1 MNLEDKSSQRVSK
14 TCYMI
19 HKPVLKSTS
28 VLTAAHTTQLINV
41 ANYSFGSNNVEMK
54 SSSSGHRALTHW
66 FI

>member
-14 TCYMI
+14 TCYML

-41 ANYSFGSNNVEMK
+41 ANYSYGSNNVAPVTEHTLVYLM
-54 SSSSGHRALTHW
+54 LP
-66 FI
+66 